1 MPSSARAWG
10 ASVALSCRVDRAE
23 ALRYLGYRGQ
33 ELTDDL
39 AGRIDGVIARVER
52 DLRPDGIFA
61 VFPVRRAGEDGTGKR
76 DAARDGAV
84 PRVELEG
91 ANVVLEGAS
100 IVEHLHGAR
109 EVALMAV
116 TLGARSEQELR
127 RLSALDPLDAL
138 LYDAACSSYVEA
150 AADALEDQVVSAALE
165 RGLVTNFRFSPGYGD
180 LPLEAQPAI
189 VRALRADVRL
199 GLTVLPTNLLLPTK
213 SVTAV
218 VGLFD
223 AAPPQADR
231 GVPCAACQLRAT
243 CEMRKRGVVCHG
255 RTR

>member
-1 MPSSARAWG
+1 M
-10 ASVALSCRVDRAE
+10 ALSCRVDRAE
-23 ALRYLGYRGQ
+23 TLRYLGYRGQ

-52 DLRPDGIFA
+52 DLRPDGLFA
-61 VFPVRRAGEDGTGKR
+61 VFPVRNAGEDGASEGVSSH
-76 DAARDGAV
+76 DGAV

-91 ANVVLEGAS
+91 ASVVLEGAS
-100 IVEHLHGAR
+100 IAEHLRGAR

-138 LYDAACSSYVEA
+138 LYDAACSSLVEA
-150 AADALEDQVVSAALE
+150 AADAFEGQVVSAALE

-223 AAPPQADR
+223 AVPPQAGQ

>member
-1 MPSSARAWG
+1 M
-10 ASVALSCRVDRAE
+10 ALSCQVDRAE

-33 ELTDDL
+33 ELTGDL
-39 AGRIDGVIARVER
+39 ADRIDEVIARVEG
-52 DLRPDGIFA
+52 DLRPDGLFA
-61 VFPVRRAGEDGTGKR
+61 VFPVRTAGEGGAREGAASR
-76 DAARDGAV
+76 DAAV

-91 ANVVLEGAS
+91 ASVVLEGSS
-100 IVEHLHGAR
+100 IAEHLRGAR

-127 RLSALDPLDAL
+127 RLSALEPLDAV
-138 LYDAACSSYVEA
+138 LYDAACSSLVEA

-180 LPLEAQPAI
+180 LPLAAQPAI

-218 VGLFD
+218 IGLFD
-223 AAPPQADR
+223 AVPPQA
-231 GVPCAACQLRAT
+231 GQASPCAACQLRAT

>member
-1 MPSSARAWG
+1 M
-10 ASVALSCRVDRAE
+10 ALACRVDRAE

-33 ELTDDL
+33 ELTEEL
-39 AGRIDGVIARVER
+39 ESRIDGAIQSAESG
-52 DLRPDGIFA
+52 LRPDGVFA
-61 VFPVRRAGEDGTGKR
+61 VYPVRAVVDGGRAAEDASSTGPGQ
-76 DAARDGAV
+76 GAV
-84 PRVELEG
+84 LPRVVLEG

-100 IVEHLHGAR
+100 IVEHLRGAR
-109 EVALMAV
+109 EAALMAV
-116 TLGARSEQELR
+116 TLGARSEQRLR

-138 LYDAACSSYVEA
+138 LYDAACSSLVEA
-150 AADALEDQVVSAALE
+150 AADALEDRIVSTALE

-223 AAPPQADR
+223 AVPPRAGQES
-231 GVPCAACQLRAT
+231 PCAACRLRAS

>member
-1 MPSSARAWG
+1 M
-10 ASVALSCRVDRAE
+10 ALSCHVDRAE

-33 ELTDDL
+33 ELTGDL
-39 AGRIDGVIARVER
+39 AGRIDEAIARVEG
-52 DLRPDGIFA
+52 DLRPDGLFA
-61 VFPVRRAGEDGTGKR
+61 VFPVRTTGEGGAREGAASR
-76 DAARDGAV
+76 DAAV

-91 ANVVLEGAS
+91 ASVVLEGSS
-100 IVEHLHGAR
+100 IAEHLRGAR

-138 LYDAACSSYVEA
+138 LYDAACSSLVEA

-180 LPLEAQPAI
+180 LPLAAQPAI

-213 SVTAV
+213 SITAV
-218 VGLFD
+218 IGLFD
-223 AAPPQADR
+223 AVPPQA
-231 GVPCAACQLRAT
+231 GQASPCAACQLRAT

>member
-1 MPSSARAWG
+1 M
-10 ASVALSCRVDRAE
+10 ALSCQVDRAE

-33 ELTDDL
+33 ELTGDL
-39 AGRIDGVIARVER
+39 AGRIDEAIARVEG
-52 DLRPDGIFA
+52 DLRPDGLFA
-61 VFPVRRAGEDGTGKR
+61 VFPVRTAREGAASR
-76 DAARDGAV
+76 DAAV
-84 PRVELEG
+84 PRVGLEG
-91 ANVVLEGAS
+91 ASVVLEGSS
-100 IVEHLHGAR
+100 IAEHLRGAR

-127 RLSALDPLDAL
+127 RLSALEPLDAV
-138 LYDAACSSYVEA
+138 LYDAACSSLVEA

-180 LPLEAQPAI
+180 LPLAAQPAI

-218 VGLFD
+218 IGLFD
-223 AAPPQADR
+223 AVPPQA
-231 GVPCAACQLRAT
+231 GQASPCAAFQLRAT